1 MKRILHLFTIT
12 ILTIGITACGIDN
25 ISTEN
30 SLNDKTDKQVTEYYA
45 QTTAVTLDSMKI
57 PNINKILYDSFEK
70 GVNGTIYPD
79 DFCGTY
85 IGLDDRKLHLKV
97 KGDDNNYKEKG
108 KAYIES
114 IKNKTDMN
122 NIEDYIVIEKGNVS
136 LNQLNEI
143 LTELNDNIERF
154 SISLAAI
161 NEEKNIVEVGILDIT
176 KKDDLLEFLKSKFG
190 NSIKE
195 YIQIVEYDVIL
206 L

>member
-30 SLNDKTDKQVTEYYA
+30 SDKQAAEYIA
-45 QTTAVTLDSMKI
+45 ETTAVTLDSMKT

-85 IGLDDRKLHLKV
+85 IGLDDGKLHLKV

-122 NIEDYIVIEKGNVS
+122 NIEDYIVIEKGNAS

-161 NEEKNIVEVGILDIT
+161 NEEKNIVEVGIPDIT

-195 YIQIVEYDVIL
+195 YIRIVEYDVIL